1 MDPEVWRWVWL
12 GAAAAFTVGE
22 IAAAGTFFLLPFA
35 LGAAVAAI
43 FAFSGAG
50 SATGLIVFLIV
61 SVIATIAVRPLVK
74 RLEATTSTRRVGAER
89 LIGQTGFV
97 IKELSPGADDM
108 GAVRIG
114 REEWHAEDGD
124 GNTLAT
130 GTKVEVIEIRGA
142 RAIVRPLPTNS
153 TI

>member
-74 RLEATTSTRRVGAER
+74 RL
-89 LIGQTGFV
+89 
-97 IKELSPGADDM
+97 
-108 GAVRIG
+108 
-114 REEWHAEDGD
+114 
-124 GNTLAT
+124 
-130 GTKVEVIEIRGA
+130 
-142 RAIVRPLPTNS
+142 
-153 TI
+153 